1 MDAWRCIRVRETRE
15 RIFRCEC
22 CAFRVTYPFLQW
34 TQCSKETLEEPITLC
49 YYSRNR
55 VLKRQGASR
64 MPRLIVVICAGI
76 VATGLLVGF
85 ARAMEAAAPRSAPQ
99 APLLA
104 LTETVEVR
112 PTDTPPP
119 PPPPGTPPPTTPPGT
134 PPPTTPPGTPPPTTP
149 PGTPPPTTPPGTPPP
164 TTPPGTP
171 PPTTPPETPPPTT
184 PPETPP
190 PTTPPETPPPGTP
203 VQEQQQQTV
212 TPVSVGTPT
221 PTPTVPVPV
230 TLPGTG
236 APVAGGAPL
245 MLVLIAL
252 LVIAGGLLA
261 RSRKA

>member
-1 MDAWRCIRVRETRE
+1 MLRRSGDT
-15 RIFRCEC
+15 
-22 CAFRVTYPFLQW
+22 PFLQR
-34 TQCSKETLEEPITLC
+34 TQCSKEALEEPITLC

-76 VATGLLVGF
+76 VATGLLAGF
-85 ARAMEAAAPRSAPQ
+85 TRVMEAARPRSVPQ

-112 PTDTPPP
+112 PTD
-119 PPPPGTPPPTTPPGT
+119 TPPPTTPPGT

-245 MLVLIAL
+245 MLVLLAL

-261 RSRKA
+261 RNRKA

>member
-1 MDAWRCIRVRETRE
+1 MRVRDSLWNPPLRTLRLSGDL
-15 RIFRCEC
+15 
-22 CAFRVTYPFLQW
+22 PFLQW
-34 TQCSKETLEEPITLC
+34 RQCSKEALEEPITLW

-85 ARAMEAAAPRSAPQ
+85 ARAMDAAAPRSAPQ

-112 PTDTPPP
+112 PTE
-119 PPPPGTPPPTTPPGT
+119 
-134 PPPTTPPGTPPPTTP
+134 
-149 PGTPPPTTPPGTPPP
+149 
-164 TTPPGTP
+164 TP

-190 PTTPPETPPPGTP
+190 PTTPPTTPPPGTP

-252 LVIAGGLLA
+252 LVIASGLLA

>member
-1 MDAWRCIRVRETRE
+1 
-15 RIFRCEC
+15 
-22 CAFRVTYPFLQW
+22 
-34 TQCSKETLEEPITLC
+34 
-49 YYSRNR
+49 
-55 VLKRQGASR
+55 

-76 VATGLLVGF
+76 VATGLLAGF
-85 ARAMEAAAPRSAPQ
+85 TRVMEAARPRSVPQ

-112 PTDTPPP
+112 PTD
-119 PPPPGTPPPTTPPGT
+119 
-134 PPPTTPPGTPPPTTP
+134 
-149 PGTPPPTTPPGTPPP
+149 TPPP

-171 PPTTPPETPPPTT
+171 PPTTPPETPPPTVPPETPPPETPPETPPPET

-221 PTPTVPVPV
+221 PTLTVPAPV

-236 APVAGGAPL
+236 ASVAGGAPL
-245 MLVLIAL
+245 MPVLIAL

-261 RSRKA
+261 RNRKA

>member
-112 PTDTPPP
+112 PTE
-119 PPPPGTPPPTTPPGT
+119 
-134 PPPTTPPGTPPPTTP
+134 
-149 PGTPPPTTPPGTPPP
+149 
-164 TTPPGTP
+164 TP

-190 PTTPPETPPPGTP
+190 PTTPPETPPPTTPPETPPPTTPPETPPPTTPPETPPPTTPPPGTP

>member
-1 MDAWRCIRVRETRE
+1 M
-15 RIFRCEC
+15 
-22 CAFRVTYPFLQW
+22 
-34 TQCSKETLEEPITLC
+34 LEEPITLC

-55 VLKRQGASR
+55 VLKRQGVSH
-64 MPRLIVVICAGI
+64 MPRFIVVICAGI

-85 ARAMEAAAPRSAPQ
+85 ARVMEAAAPRSVPQ

-119 PPPPGTPPPTTPPGT
+119 TVPPGTPPPTVPPGT
-134 PPPTTPPGTPPPTTP
+134 PPPTVPPGTPPPTVP
-149 PGTPPPTTPPGTPPP
+149 PGTPPPTVPPGTPPP
-164 TTPPGTP
+164 TVPPGTP
-171 PPTTPPETPPPTT
+171 PPTTPPETPPPET

-221 PTPTVPVPV
+221 PTLTVPAPV

-236 APVAGGAPL
+236 ASVAGGAPL
-245 MLVLIAL
+245 MPVLIAL

-261 RSRKA
+261 RNRKA

>member
-1 MDAWRCIRVRETRE
+1 
-15 RIFRCEC
+15 
-22 CAFRVTYPFLQW
+22 
-34 TQCSKETLEEPITLC
+34 
-49 YYSRNR
+49 
-55 VLKRQGASR
+55 

-76 VATGLLVGF
+76 VATGLLAGF
-85 ARAMEAAAPRSAPQ
+85 TRVMEAARPRSVPQ

-119 PPPPGTPPPTTPPGT
+119 TTPPG
-134 PPPTTPPGTPPPTTP
+134 
-149 PGTPPPTTPPGTPPP
+149 
-164 TTPPGTP
+164 
-171 PPTTPPETPPPTT
+171 
-184 PPETPP
+184 TPP

-245 MLVLIAL
+245 ILVLLAL
-252 LVIAGGLLA
+252 LVVAGGLLA

>member
-1 MDAWRCIRVRETRE
+1 MRVRDALWNPPLRTLRLSGDL
-15 RIFRCEC
+15 
-22 CAFRVTYPFLQW
+22 PFLQR
-34 TQCSKETLEEPITLC
+34 TQCSKEALEEPITLC

-55 VLKRQGASR
+55 VLKRQGVSH
-64 MPRLIVVICAGI
+64 MPRFIVVICAGI

-85 ARAMEAAAPRSAPQ
+85 ARVMEAAAPRSVPQ

-119 PPPPGTPPPTTPPGT
+119 TVPPGTPPPTTPPGT

-149 PGTPPPTTPPGTPPP
+149 PGTPPP
-164 TTPPGTP
+164 
-171 PPTTPPETPPPTT
+171 ET

-221 PTPTVPVPV
+221 PTLTVPAPV

-236 APVAGGAPL
+236 ASVAGGAPL
-245 MLVLIAL
+245 MPVLIAL

-261 RSRKA
+261 RNRKA

>member
-1 MDAWRCIRVRETRE
+1 
-15 RIFRCEC
+15 
-22 CAFRVTYPFLQW
+22 
-34 TQCSKETLEEPITLC
+34 
-49 YYSRNR
+49 
-55 VLKRQGASR
+55 

-76 VATGLLVGF
+76 VATGLLAGF
-85 ARAMEAAAPRSAPQ
+85 TRVMEAARPRSVPQ

-119 PPPPGTPPPTTPPGT
+119 TTPPG
-134 PPPTTPPGTPPPTTP
+134 
-149 PGTPPPTTPPGTPPP
+149 
-164 TTPPGTP
+164 
-171 PPTTPPETPPPTT
+171 TPPPTT

-245 MLVLIAL
+245 MLVLLAL

-261 RSRKA
+261 RNRKA

>member
-1 MDAWRCIRVRETRE
+1 MLRRSGDT
-15 RIFRCEC
+15 
-22 CAFRVTYPFLQW
+22 PFLQR
-34 TQCSKETLEEPITLC
+34 TQCSKEALEEPITLW

-85 ARAMEAAAPRSAPQ
+85 ARAMDAAAPRSAPQ

-112 PTDTPPP
+112 PTE
-119 PPPPGTPPPTTPPGT
+119 
-134 PPPTTPPGTPPPTTP
+134 
-149 PGTPPPTTPPGTPPP
+149 
-164 TTPPGTP
+164 TP

-190 PTTPPETPPPGTP
+190 PTTPPETPPPTTPPETPPPTTPPETPPPTTPPETPPPTTPPPGTP

>member
-1 MDAWRCIRVRETRE
+1 
-15 RIFRCEC
+15 
-22 CAFRVTYPFLQW
+22 LQR
-34 TQCSKETLEEPITLC
+34 TQCSKEALEEPITLW

-76 VATGLLVGF
+76 VATGLLAGF
-85 ARAMEAAAPRSAPQ
+85 TRVMETARPRSVPQ

-112 PTDTPPP
+112 PTD
-119 PPPPGTPPPTTPPGT
+119 
-134 PPPTTPPGTPPPTTP
+134 
-149 PGTPPPTTPPGTPPP
+149 TPPP

-190 PTTPPETPPPGTP
+190 PTTPPGTPPPTTPPGTPPPETPPETPPPETPPETPPPGTP
-203 VQEQQQQTV
+203 VQEQQQTV

-245 MLVLIAL
+245 MLVLLAL
-252 LVIAGGLLA
+252 LVVASGLLA